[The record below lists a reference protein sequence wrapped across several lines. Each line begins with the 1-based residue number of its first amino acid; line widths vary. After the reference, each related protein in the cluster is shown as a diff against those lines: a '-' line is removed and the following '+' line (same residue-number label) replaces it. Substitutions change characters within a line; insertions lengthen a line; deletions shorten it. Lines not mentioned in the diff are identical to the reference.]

1 VHRRIRQESGLAVLA
16 EHVEGDFRLD
26 VLTPSPALS
35 VARRDGLVT

>member
-1 VHRRIRQESGLAVLA
+1 MLA
-16 EHVEGDFRLD
+16 EHVEEDFRLD